1 MKIATFVRCPR
12 VVQSQSG
19 PLPINLNATTGAGA
33 TNSVEADPGFPVR
46 LVLNGG
52 AGSDTLTGGAGN
64 DLVNPG
70 LGNDDVDGGAGL
82 DTIDYA
88 NNARTVGVTVD
99 LGDDT
104 FSGEANETSEKP
116 IAFEDV
122 NGSELGDNL
131 SGDDADNFLLGGDGP
146 DSLGGRGGPDY
157 LYGGAAADF
166 LVGGDADDI
175 LVGGDAGDSI
185 NGQAG
190 SDTTSY
196 EDRTTP
202 VSVDLAALQAPDG
215 DMMSGIENVTGGT
228 GADTLKGDGD
238 PNRLD
243 GLAGAD
249 TLTGRAGAD
258 TVLYGSRST
267 GVQLNLA
274 TGANTEGDVYSELER
289 AEGTPFADNLT
300 AGPAG
305 STLLGGFGRDT
316 LTGGAGPDRLEGG
329 NDNDTVTGRGGVDV
343 LLLGAGNDAF
353 AATDAIQDT
362 VDCGTGADSGGAD
375 RVDRLSGCESVSLPA
390 LPAAP
395 GLPGAGPAARLPL
408 ITAKV
413 AGSFRR
419 SARFIVIRKLE
430 RHGAAGRREGRAAL
444 RRGEEGPQEE
454 GPARALRI
462 QEEDRQRAPGHPQA
476 GAGQVLQ
483 AAAAP
488 RGHRRHDHR
497 QRAGQDRQGH
507 PAYRAQGQGPRPPG
521 HLRVAQRQA
530 RRLLR
535 LESVSPRSFRPSGLI
550 PVLDSVGSVSESEKG
565 TA

>member
-1 MKIATFVRCPR
+1 
-12 VVQSQSG
+12 
-19 PLPINLNATTGAGA
+19 
-33 TNSVEADPGFPVR
+33 
-46 LVLNGG
+46 
-52 AGSDTLTGGAGN
+52 
-64 DLVNPG
+64 
-70 LGNDDVDGGAGL
+70 
-82 DTIDYA
+82 
-88 NNARTVGVTVD
+88 
-99 LGDDT
+99 
-104 FSGEANETSEKP
+104 
-116 IAFEDV
+116 
-122 NGSELGDNL
+122 
-131 SGDDADNFLLGGDGP
+131 
-146 DSLGGRGGPDY
+146 
-157 LYGGAAADF
+157 
-166 LVGGDADDI
+166 
-175 LVGGDAGDSI
+175 
-185 NGQAG
+185 
-190 SDTTSY
+190 
-196 EDRTTP
+196 
-202 VSVDLAALQAPDG
+202 
-215 DMMSGIENVTGGT
+215 MSGIENVTGGT
-228 GADTLKGDGD
+228 GADTLKGDED

-419 SARFIVIRKLE
+419 SARFIVIRKLDATALPA
-430 RHGAAGRREGRAAL
+430 GAKVGLRCAAAKKDRKKKGRRAPCAFKKKTVSVRRATRRLALAKYFKQRRLPVGTVVTITVSAPGRIGKVTRLTVRKGKA
-444 RRGEEGPQEE
+444 
-454 GPARALRI
+454 PAR
-462 QEEDRQRAPGHPQA
+462 
-476 GAGQVLQ
+476 
-483 AAAAP
+483 
-488 RGHRRHDHR
+488 
-497 QRAGQDRQGH
+497 
-507 PAYRAQGQGPRPPG
+507 
-521 HLRVAQRQA
+521 RVTCA
-530 RRLLR
+530 
-535 LESVSPRSFRPSGLI
+535 SPSGK
-550 PVLDSVGSVSESEKG
+550 P
-565 TA
+565 AAC